1 MRVLWFS
8 CTPSCYDIISK
19 GGWIESLERIV
30 KLYLPDV
37 QLGIAFEHVDRKFKV
52 EHSGVTYYP
61 INCEYGMVKKIR
73 NKIFSSSRLKYEK
86 LKPAYLKVIQD
97 FKPDII
103 QCFGS
108 ELWHYSLLQKDVDIP
123 FVVHIMGF
131 WNIYNMMSDVLLCKN
146 ASMFHWSLVKMISER
161 KRKIDASEHEEME
174 RETMQCIKYFMGRT
188 EWDKAIVRNFSPN
201 AIYFHCPEAI
211 RPDIYNSDLKWKFKK
226 ESKIRLITVS
236 NAGNLK
242 GNEIMLR
249 TAWILKY
256 RFNQSVEW
264 LLTATSEAI
273 KPFEKQTGIKCSDVN
288 IKLLGGLRASDIP
301 KVICQSE
308 LFIHCA
314 IIDNSPNALCEA
326 QLLGIPIIATNAGG
340 IPQIVTDNEDGFLYP
355 YAEPYA
361 LAFKIMELHNNEDEL
376 LRISQNAYQ
385 TSHCRHNPV
394 MIAQTLRKIYN
405 QIIAY
410 SHQEE

>member
-1 MRVLWFS
+1 
-8 CTPSCYDIISK
+8 
-19 GGWIESLERIV
+19 
-30 KLYLPDV
+30 
-37 QLGIAFEHVDRKFKV
+37 
-52 EHSGVTYYP
+52 
-61 INCEYGMVKKIR
+61 
-73 NKIFSSSRLKYEK
+73 
-86 LKPAYLKVIQD
+86 
-97 FKPDII
+97 
-103 QCFGS
+103 
-108 ELWHYSLLQKDVDIP
+108 
-123 FVVHIMGF
+123 
-131 WNIYNMMSDVLLCKN
+131 
-146 ASMFHWSLVKMISER
+146 MISER

-256 RFNQSVEW
+256 RFNQSIEW

-288 IKLLGGLRASDIP
+288 IKLLGRLRASDIP

-326 QLLGIPIIATNAGG
+326 
-340 IPQIVTDNEDGFLYP
+340 Y
-355 YAEPYA
+355 Y
-361 LAFKIMELHNNEDEL
+361 H
-376 LRISQNAYQ
+376 
-385 TSHCRHNPV
+385 
-394 MIAQTLRKIYN
+394 TLNGYN
-405 QIIAY
+405 KD
-410 SHQEE
+410 